1 MNSYWIAHSYPS
13 VCNRCADYALDDHSK
28 YLAAFII
35 SMVLQGF
42 GAVPLYVLGVTYL
55 DDASP
60 HGTASV
66 HIGIVRS
73 SSNTTTD

>member
-1 MNSYWIAHSYPS
+1 ML
-13 VCNRCADYALDDHSK
+13 VKTLDRCTSDELDDGNK

-35 SMVLQGF
+35 AMVLQGF

-55 DDASP
+55 DDASS

-66 HIGIVRS
+66 HIGK
-73 SSNTTTD
+73 

>member
-1 MNSYWIAHSYPS
+1 MTVRCTLY
-13 VCNRCADYALDDHSK
+13 RCADYAVDDNDK
-28 YLAAFII
+28 YLAAFIL

-66 HIGIVRS
+66 HIGISTS
-73 SSNTTTD
+73 SILL

>member
-1 MNSYWIAHSYPS
+1 MSESRNTTGN
-13 VCNRCADYALDDHSK
+13 NRCSDDEVTDGSV
-28 YLAAFII
+28 YLAVFIL

-42 GAVPLYVLGVTYL
+42 GALPLYVLGVTYL

-66 HIGIVRS
+66 HIGKTCMQSI
-73 SSNTTTD
+73 